1 MLTLSLH
8 HRLGSLPR
16 MGALSFNPS
25 TPPRISLVQVLSP
38 GCFPVDDTFTVY
50 HPHDRT
56 AEKSALPH

>member
-1 MLTLSLH
+1 
-8 HRLGSLPR
+8 